1 MTTTVYATHALET
14 SRHEP
19 SRVVSRTGPEG
30 AWLSRMRRSRKSQGP
45 LVPRGFESASPS
57 APPRNRTAMRFLGR
71 SCSQIGLRS

>member
-30 AWLSRMRRSRKSQGP
+30 AWFEVMTRR
-45 LVPRGFESASPS
+45 AS
-57 APPRNRTAMRFLGR
+57 
-71 SCSQIGLRS
+71 